1 MAERKDVLDELYYGN
16 INESERWLGKIA
28 ETEEYK
34 KYCESTDKLIATF
47 SEEQQ
52 QLFNEFFL
60 ASGGYESVCM
70 KRTYKNGVKLGM
82 ALALESLDFDPRFQS
97 DD

>member
-47 SEEQQ
+47 PRS
-52 QLFNEFFL
+52 NNNYSTNFF
-60 ASGGYESVCM
+60 
-70 KRTYKNGVKLGM
+70 
-82 ALALESLDFDPRFQS
+82 SLRADTRAYV
-97 DD
+97 